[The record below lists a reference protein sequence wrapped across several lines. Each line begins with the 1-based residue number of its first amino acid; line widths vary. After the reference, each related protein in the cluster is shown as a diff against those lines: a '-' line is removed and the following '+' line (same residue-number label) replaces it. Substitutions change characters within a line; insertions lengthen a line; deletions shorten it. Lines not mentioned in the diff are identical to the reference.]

1 MTIHGLLTLSIRQAN
16 RPRSDGAAAH
26 AIGFLRSRTL
36 GGLRS
41 LPNNSDRNRVHSH
54 NLRLPDG
61 LRAQVADTLTN
72 QRDTLMR
79 QGTGV
84 SEEATNFESLPGR
97 HGFGLK
103 HKITITGA
111 LLGLA
116 LCRTTADAVP
126 RVP

>member
-1 MTIHGLLTLSIRQAN
+1 
-16 RPRSDGAAAH
+16 
-26 AIGFLRSRTL
+26 
-36 GGLRS
+36 
-41 LPNNSDRNRVHSH
+41 
-54 NLRLPDG
+54 
-61 LRAQVADTLTN
+61 
-72 QRDTLMR
+72 MR